1 MGGGV
6 VITPQ
11 LLYPQGREPVPIVQ
25 KAGWAPGL
33 VWMSAENLALTGVQT
48 VISSAVKMSLY

>member
-33 VWMSAENLALTGVQT
+33 VWMGAENLAPPPPSGIMIGKYIL
-48 VISSAVKMSLY
+48 